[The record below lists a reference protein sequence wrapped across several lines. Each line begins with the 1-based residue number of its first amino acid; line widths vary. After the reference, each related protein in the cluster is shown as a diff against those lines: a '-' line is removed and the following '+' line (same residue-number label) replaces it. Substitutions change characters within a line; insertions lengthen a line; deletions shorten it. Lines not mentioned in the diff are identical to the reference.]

1 MKHWINDSDT
11 LEIQECE
18 LTFEEVYNKGYTPKE
33 YLSEIKK
40 ANMLL
45 LPEENFR
52 ERAGCFFPECTEEFF
67 NYSKDNKSD
76 SIAVDICVN
85 DEDFQRIEL
94 HADLITVATLI
105 VQWGVFPIVTSL
117 IAAYLYDKIR
127 KSNKSADDTNTE
139 VNIVVENNKKSK
151 KISYS
156 GSIENFERAMK
167 TIDET
172 IFK

>member
-1 MKHWINDSDT
+1 MKHWISDNDT
-11 LEIQECE
+11 LNIQESD
-18 LTFEEVYNKGYTPKE
+18 LTFDTVYSKEYIPKE
-33 YLSEIKK
+33 FLDEIKN
-40 ANMLL
+40 ASMLL
-45 LPEENFR
+45 VPDEMFR
-52 ERAGCFFPECTEEFF
+52 ERSGCFFPECTEEFLA
-67 NYSKDNKSD
+67 YVQDNKNSEI
-76 SIAVDICVN
+76 SIDICVS

-94 HADLITVATLI
+94 HADLITVSTLI

-127 KSNKSADDTNTE
+127 KHNKSANESNTE
-139 VNIVVENNKKSK
+139 VNIIVEKDKKAQ

-156 GSIENFERAMK
+156 GSIENFDRAMK